1 MEELAA
7 YRCAGGRFFFGRRRK
22 QTEILMA
29 ASNDNGSAADESTA
43 VLMATAAE
51 VARLK
56 GKIQNLSL
64 DLAAKTKAHETAAVE
79 LEVTQVQLETI
90 TKRAQNA
97 ATSHAGMS
105 SALEVELEHANTL
118 ITELRKQLDA
128 ARALQAE
135 AEADGA
141 ARRIAASEIAIK
153 TEAIKLQVSHVIDER
168 DALLVKLKAG
178 AGASV
183 QLDELEAA
191 HAKIQALQEAQLAF
205 ADTEAELAG
214 LKGRYSASETLQS
227 KLRADV
233 VVLQEELTLLRERFV
248 KATQSTKDGLKGKLQ
263 AIQDKNR
270 ATQELATLKV
280 KIERAALESAAEG
293 AEVAVPVADEASLAE
308 IDRLTKETASLQS
321 QLDAAIEMQAEADSA
336 AAAAAA
342 AAAAVAATPAKPV
355 VDEAMVAEVTSLNRE
370 NTSLRSQL
378 DAAIEMQAEADSAAA
393 AAAAAAAAV
402 AATPAKPVVDEAMV
416 AEVTSLNRENTS
428 LRSQLDAAIEMQAE
442 IKSEA
447 KAAAAGPDAESAAQI
462 TRMTLEI
469 EDLNLQV
476 NTATDMYAAA
486 SAANA
491 NAPSGPDDATLAEI
505 ESLRAE
511 NATLQASVSGSKK
524 QVKTLT
530 ADLDAATEM
539 VVELQTSPSR
549 AAAPAPAPVAAA
561 PAPAPVAAAPAPAP
575 EPEPASQPASKP
587 AVVAVSPPKPA
598 AAAAVAAPAI
608 TVNEPVN
615 EPAFKVQLRHANTT
629 PAAAPSGTD
638 APTNELA
645 SYMRGKGSL
654 RKARDRPASM
664 FEKPAPRATSEP
676 GSKDDSP
683 ATGIAGRSKSFGKR
697 GGSFTAPK
705 TPKCLICNKAVYAM
719 EKLEAD
725 GKIYHKKCFRCQDCN
740 NQISLGGYAAL
751 NNKLY
756 CKPCFKKLFKLKG
769 NYSEGFGEEQ
779 HKMKWVHKQ
788 EEDAEC

>member
-1 MEELAA
+1 
-7 YRCAGGRFFFGRRRK
+7 
-22 QTEILMA
+22 MA

-56 GKIQNLSL
+56 GKIQTLSL

-141 ARRIAASEIAIK
+141 AASEIAIK

-168 DALLVKLKAG
+168 DALLIKLKAG

-270 ATQELATLKV
+270 ATEELATLKV

-355 VDEAMVAEVTSLNRE
+355 VDEAMVAEVTS
-370 NTSLRSQL
+370 
-378 DAAIEMQAEADSAAA
+378 
-393 AAAAAAAAV
+393 
-402 AATPAKPVVDEAMV
+402 P
-416 AEVTSLNRENTS
+416 NRENTS

>member
-1 MEELAA
+1 
-7 YRCAGGRFFFGRRRK
+7 
-22 QTEILMA
+22 MA

-56 GKIQNLSL
+56 GKIQTLSL

-378 DAAIEMQAEADSAAA
+378 DAAIEMQAE
-393 AAAAAAAAV
+393 
-402 AATPAKPVVDEAMV
+402 
-416 AEVTSLNRENTS
+416 
-428 LRSQLDAAIEMQAE
+428 

-476 NTATDMYAAA
+476 NTATDMYAEA

-549 AAAPAPAPVAAA
+549 AAAPAL
-561 PAPAPVAAAPAPAP
+561 APVAAAPAPAP